1 MATPVLVKAYTSTA
15 APFGM
20 LRHHTVP
27 KETLPPI
34 SSYAFADILRAAD
47 SKDFQVALDGIAE
60 ICAKSRLSL
69 SDEYSSH
76 LPPLGEITAA
86 NASSTLTRPQVLRPG
101 MRRALTSV
109 PEGSSGSSEGSRG
122 SKRRSGGLF
131 GLRKPREQEVQATP
145 MPKRMRIGS
154 LSRSIT
160 SSSTTA
166 MASSVEFP
174 GDEQKTTTD
183 ETAEASGPSVQE
195 CTSRKPSVAT
205 TSLQRLLQQT
215 SHGDDG

>member
-20 LRHHTVP
+20 LRSHTSP
-27 KETLPPI
+27 KESLPPI

-47 SKDFQVALDGIAE
+47 CKDFQEALDGIAE

-86 NASSTLTRPQVLRPG
+86 NANSTLAKPQVLRPG

-122 SKRRSGGLF
+122 SKKRSGGLF
-131 GLRKPREQEVQATP
+131 GLRKAREREIQATP

-154 LSRSIT
+154 LGRSIT

-166 MASSVEFP
+166 MALSVEFP
-174 GDEQKTTTD
+174 GDGQKLMPN
-183 ETAEASGPSVQE
+183 ETAENASSSVTE
-195 CTSRKPSVAT
+195 GASRKPSVAA

>member
-20 LRHHTVP
+20 LRSHTTP
-27 KETLPPI
+27 KEPLPPV

-47 SKDFQVALDGIAE
+47 SKDFQEALNGIAE
-60 ICAKSRLSL
+60 ICAKSRMSL

-76 LPPLGEITAA
+76 LPPLGEITVA
-86 NASSTLTRPQVLRPG
+86 NASSTLARPQVLRPG

-122 SKRRSGGLF
+122 SKKKAGGLF
-131 GLRKPREQEVQATP
+131 GLRKQRQQDIQATA

-154 LSRSIT
+154 LGRSIT
-160 SSSTTA
+160 STSTTA

-174 GDEQKTTTD
+174 GDEQKPVQNGIT
-183 ETAEASGPSVQE
+183 ENVGSSVPESASRQS
-195 CTSRKPSVAT
+195 SVAA
-205 TSLQRLLQQT
+205 TSLQRLLQRT
-215 SHGDDG
+215 SHSDDG

>member
-15 APFGM
+15 VPFSM
-20 LRHHTVP
+20 LRQHTSP
-27 KETLPPI
+27 QESLPPI

-47 SKDFQVALDGIAE
+47 SKDFQEALDGIAE

-86 NASSTLTRPQVLRPG
+86 NANSTSARPQVLRPG

-131 GLRKPREQEVQATP
+131 GLRKPRQQEVQATP

-154 LSRSIT
+154 LGKSIT

-174 GDEQKTTTD
+174 GDGQELAQN
-183 ETAEASGPSVQE
+183 ETAATAGDHIPEG
-195 CTSRKPSVAT
+195 TSRKPSVAA
-205 TSLQRLLQQT
+205 TSLQRLLQQAPY
-215 SHGDDG
+215 SNDG